1 MVRIVHRAGELGAK
15 CRLIFSD
22 HYRENAAKVYT
33 ASMAEQQKLYAY
45 VDESG
50 QDTYGEMFLVSVVV
64 TEETRDAARK
74 ALQGIEQA
82 SGKLVR
88 KWTRSRVRERVAYI
102 EQCFDR
108 AALLGPVYYSH
119 YRNTRAYVDLLILS
133 TAKALHA
140 RVMERPTATVFV
152 DGLVYAERRRFAAGL
167 RKLNVVVHKVQGRRD
182 ESDEF
187 IRLADAMAGFVR
199 DALEGDQQMGVM
211 FEHARRH
218 GLIEEM

>member
-1 MVRIVHRAGELGAK
+1 
-15 CRLIFSD
+15 
-22 HYRENAAKVYT
+22 
-33 ASMAEQQKLYAY
+33 MAEQQKLYAY

-50 QDTYGEMFLVSVVV
+50 QDTRGAMFLVSVVV
-64 TEETRDAARK
+64 TGAARDAARR
-74 ALQGIEQA
+74 ALQGIERA
-82 SGKLVR
+82 SGKRIR

-102 EQCFDR
+102 EQCLDR
-108 AALLGPVYYSH
+108 ASLLGPVYYSH

-199 DALEGDQQMGVM
+199 DALEGNQQMGVL
-211 FEHARRH
+211 FERAKRQR
-218 GLIEEM
+218 LIEEV